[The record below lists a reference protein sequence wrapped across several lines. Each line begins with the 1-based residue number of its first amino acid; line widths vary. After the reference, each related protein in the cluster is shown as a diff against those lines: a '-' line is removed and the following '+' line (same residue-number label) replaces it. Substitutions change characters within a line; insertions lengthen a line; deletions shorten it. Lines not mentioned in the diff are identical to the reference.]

1 MFGGVNV
8 SSKIE
13 VMYFCMLWDIHVH
26 VMSVQI
32 GSLGNVINLLKVL
45 NMEQDPVLPPIQK
58 V

>member
-1 MFGGVNV
+1 
-8 SSKIE
+8 
-13 VMYFCMLWDIHVH
+13 MLWDIHVH

-32 GSLGNVINLLKVL
+32 GSLGNVTNLFKVL

>member
-1 MFGGVNV
+1 
-8 SSKIE
+8 
-13 VMYFCMLWDIHVH
+13 MLWYIHVH

-32 GSLGNVINLLKVL
+32 GSQGNVINLLKVL